1 MEPKKKDFLDYI
13 IPLIGVVII
22 FFLSLHMAISYEVV
36 KNEPI
41 IKEIETE
48 TGIEKREQFDYVAFF
63 NDFSNRVTN
72 HIDEIELVDS
82 TPKFVSGSALLCL
95 MVWGYF
101 ATSKKKLINGKE
113 YGTAEWATEKDIKDL
128 TAAYISAQEIKKVKH
143 SLKYLFARDKKKKK
157 ITEINKK
164 YEDADMLLTAT
175 ERISIYNFKVNIN
188 TLIIGGSGSGK
199 TRGYV
204 MPNLLMA
211 HASWVVTDPKGEI
224 LEKSGYFLEKV
235 KGYKIRVLNLDE
247 KTLSS
252 GYNPFVYIHKDR
264 AGWEERVLS
273 LIETIIINTDGGE
286 KKGGSDP
293 FWDKAERLFLQ
304 AVFFFTVEGF
314 PPEQSNMN
322 TIIELIRMLK
332 IEEEQDTLNSDLD
345 IFCDCFAEKYGENHI
360 GVQQYREFRE
370 KASGKTAK
378 SIVIS
383 AVARLAP
390 FKVKEVRRIFS
401 YDAMHLERVGEEKT
415 AVFVIVPPTDKTYNF
430 IAGML
435 FTQLFQE
442 IQYCALTVHKHDGQ
456 RLPVPCRFIL
466 DEFANTC
473 TIPNFVSILAYA
485 RSLGVGI
492 TTILQSLDQI
502 KNMYKD
508 EWGVIIDNSNSLL
521 YLGKVTNMDTLEYL
535 SKLLGKGTYDK
546 QSTSRTK
553 GRQSS
558 SSTNNDRL
566 GRELLDASEIRKMK
580 DNKCL
585 LIVGGRNPFYSKK
598 FDYASHKNYKYT
610 SDGDKS
616 KSYHYEPEI
625 QQTAFPH
632 GEEVKQDYRPP
643 IIEVEEL
650 VAEVGR
656 EAINN
661 YLSTRILQ
669 MDFDDELLIVNDGEH
684 DELLLFAEIEEEDS
698 TEKNLLNE
706 IVSAVVECTTD
717 SVSVIAACSSL
728 IKKEIENPQSVEFD
742 EIEVNDGELLE
753 NIEFNEE
760 EEMEPINLTLAEIGG
775 VISELQEDMNEFS
788 AMLDD
793 IDLSK
798 LTKDSLL
805 E

>member
-1 MEPKKKDFLDYI
+1 M
-13 IPLIGVVII
+13 VVLL
-22 FFLSLHMAISYEVV
+22 FLSLHLAVSYEEV
-36 KNEPI
+36 KNRPI
-41 IKEIETE
+41 IKNIETE
-48 TGIEKREQFDYVAFF
+48 TGIEVIEQFDLMGLFNAF
-63 NDFSNRVTN
+63 SERLTN
-72 HIDEIELVDS
+72 HFEEILFVES
-82 TPKFVSGSALLCL
+82 TLKFVLGTFIICLLIF
-95 MVWGYF
+95 GY
-101 ATSKKKLINGKE
+101 AETSKKKLINGKE
-113 YGTAEWATEKDIKDL
+113 YGTAEWATAKDL
-128 TAAYISAQEIKKVKH
+128 RDVTSAYISLQEIKKVKH
-143 SLKYLFARDKKKKK
+143 SLKYLFAPKKRKKK
-157 ITEINKK
+157 ILDIKKK
-164 YEDADMLLTAT
+164 YADADMLLTAT
-175 ERISIYNFKVNIN
+175 ERISIYNYKINLN

-204 MPNLLMA
+204 CPNILTA
-211 HASWVVTDPKGEI
+211 HSSWVVTDPKGEI
-224 LEKSGYFLEKV
+224 LEKTGYFLEKI

-252 GYNPFVYIHKDR
+252 GYNPFVYIHR
-264 AGWEERVLS
+264 NREGWEERVLS

-304 AVFFFTVEGF
+304 AIFFFVVEGF
-314 PPEQSNMN
+314 DAEESNMN
-322 TIIELIRMLK
+322 TVMELIRMLK
-332 IEEEQDTLNSDLD
+332 IEEEQDNLNSDLD
-345 IFCDCFAEKYGENHI
+345 IFCDCFAKKYGEGHI

-401 YDAMHLERVGEEKT
+401 YDSMNLERIGEEKT

-456 RLPVPCRFIL
+456 RLPVSCRFIL

-558 SSTNNDRL
+558 TSMTNDRL
-566 GRELLDASEIRKMK
+566 GRDLLDASEIRKMK

-585 LIVGGRNPFYSKK
+585 LIVGGRSPFYSQK
-598 FDYASHKNYKYT
+598 FDYTSHKNYKYT
-610 SDGDKS
+610 SDADKS
-616 KSYHYEPEI
+616 KSYHYTPELKT
-625 QQTAFPH
+625 QKESPH
-632 GEEVKQDYRPP
+632 REEKKSVNYVHP
-643 IIEVEEL
+643 IIQSENI
-650 VAEVGR
+650 VAESDWEDV
-656 EAINN
+656 ND
-661 YLSTRILQ
+661 YLSTHIIH
-669 MDFDDELLIVNDGEH
+669 MDFDDELLTVNDGEQQ
-684 DELLLFAEIEEEDS
+684 ENLFFHMQEEDKEKEQLNNIVAAIEYNTDTKSVVTAGKNLINAEIE
-698 TEKNLLNE
+698 KPG
-706 IVSAVVECTTD
+706 
-717 SVSVIAACSSL
+717 SVGFDNISL
-728 IKKEIENPQSVEFD
+728 
-742 EIEVNDGELLE
+742 NDGEIAELP
-753 NIEFNEE
+753 EFNADVETQLLDDTLSE
-760 EEMEPINLTLAEIGG
+760 INLSLEEIKENM
-775 VISELQEDMNEFS
+775 SEFS
-788 AMLDD
+788 SMLDS
-793 IDLSK
+793 IDFG
-798 LTKDSLL
+798 D
-805 E
+805 